1 MKNIIKLFSLILV
14 FSLTIVSC
22 EEEAEWFG
30 DYNGGG
36 DVYAQ
41 FSDTNFDFGLFLDAN
56 GVAVT
61 EDEFPVYVKLLG
73 PAQSGDTKVGIKITE
88 STGASGEWTM
98 ANRVATIP
106 AGELTGMVMVKISK
120 DNAVI
125 DSTYMIKLAIDEA
138 TSDVPAYGNVASTAT
153 VTVMKGLSCALDYTM
168 FTGDFYYK
176 TVFDYDPNPA
186 TTVTPDADEDVFAIS
201 TIWDEMGPCLFE
213 LEVGG
218 EKATNQFTVTGADQD
233 DVWSGDLTSWGLS
246 DDCDFDFTGFNNGTA
261 FSCTGEFSINFTP
274 YLSDNGA
281 GATYWWGGEITLEFV
296 PGTPGKKASTSMKL
310 ADGSTPKLVRIK

>member
-98 ANRVATIP
+98 ANRVATIR
-106 AGELTGMVMVKISK
+106 
-120 DNAVI
+120 N
-125 DSTYMIKLAIDEA
+125 
-138 TSDVPAYGNVASTAT
+138 GN
-153 VTVMKGLSCALDYTM
+153 G
-168 FTGDFYYK
+168 
-176 TVFDYDPNPA
+176 
-186 TTVTPDADEDVFAIS
+186 
-201 TIWDEMGPCLFE
+201 
-213 LEVGG
+213 
-218 EKATNQFTVTGADQD
+218 
-233 DVWSGDLTSWGLS
+233 
-246 DDCDFDFTGFNNGTA
+246 
-261 FSCTGEFSINFTP
+261 
-274 YLSDNGA
+274 
-281 GATYWWGGEITLEFV
+281 
-296 PGTPGKKASTSMKL
+296 
-310 ADGSTPKLVRIK
+310 